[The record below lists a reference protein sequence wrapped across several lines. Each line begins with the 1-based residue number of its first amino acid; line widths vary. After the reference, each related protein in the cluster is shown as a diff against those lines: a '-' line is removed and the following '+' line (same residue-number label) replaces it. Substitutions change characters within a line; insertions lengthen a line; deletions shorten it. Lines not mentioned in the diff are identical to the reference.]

1 MINNTIVVLFVF
13 KLKKKKSFMKLYHRE
28 DNFIVNPKA
37 RSLQSATSVN
47 VFSGAL
53 KRFIIM
59 EELGMWDT

>member
-1 MINNTIVVLFVF
+1 
-13 KLKKKKSFMKLYHRE
+13 MKLYHRE